1 MTISL
6 ALCLAWVLGAAVTAM
21 LPAERQYGPGF
32 VLLLA
37 APLILTATGLQ
48 HGAYGVG
55 AATLVAASMFRNP
68 LVYLTRWSGR
78 RRTGPVS
85 SGQAG

>member
-1 MTISL
+1 
-6 ALCLAWVLGAAVTAM
+6 
-21 LPAERQYGPGF
+21 
-32 VLLLA
+32 
-37 APLILTATGLQ
+37 PLILTATGLQ

>member
-37 APLILTATGLQ
+37 APLILTPT
-48 HGAYGVG
+48 
-55 AATLVAASMFRNP
+55 ASAPRRWWP
-68 LVYLTRWSGR
+68 RRCSAIRWS
-78 RRTGPVS
+78 T
-85 SGQAG
+85 